1 MMDIYEIK
9 ALELTVEALDTV
21 IAKCQKK
28 AEKERSK
35 INKGYITYKGERYET
50 EDDIFDA
57 YACDV
62 ISSDTADKLVEKLQ
76 KAKGV
81 SDANEMTE
89 SEKILNHLQ
98 MFKSNIQTEI
108 AHDNQKKVNQ
118 ERKDA
123 RVRELVAEGH
133 SFEEAVTIMGNEELM
148 RYE

>member
-1 MMDIYEIK
+1 MDIYEIK
-9 ALELTVEALDTV
+9 ALELTIEALDTV

-28 AEKERSK
+28 AEKERAK

-57 YACDV
+57 YACEV
-62 ISSDTADKLVEKLQ
+62 ISSDTADRLVEKLQ
-76 KAKGV
+76 KVKGV
-81 SDANEMTE
+81 SDSNEMTE
-89 SEKILNHLQ
+89 SEKIVHHLQ
-98 MFKSNIQTEI
+98 MFKGSMQTEI
-108 AHDNQKKVNQ
+108 THDRRQKALQ
-118 ERKDA
+118 EERDN